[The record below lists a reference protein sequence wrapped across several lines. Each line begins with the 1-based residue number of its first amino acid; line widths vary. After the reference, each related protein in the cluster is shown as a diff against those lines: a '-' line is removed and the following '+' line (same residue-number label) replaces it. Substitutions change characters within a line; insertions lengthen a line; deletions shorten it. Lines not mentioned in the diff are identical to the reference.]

1 MKLSN
6 DRKFLFCR
14 LLPSVTYFFPPFFK
28 CTTHYS
34 YYFFLHCS
42 DKKWNAIR
50 IAILN
55 SPMPDHSILNEYSC
69 KVTHKLCNEALF
81 SCHTYPHTI
90 CYLTT
95 SVTAEMMLNTD
106 NCERHL
112 MVTYSVRFNANDC
125 PYHT

>member
-14 LLPSVTYFFPPFFK
+14 LLPSVTYFFSSFFQMHN
-28 CTTHYS
+28 TL
-34 YYFFLHCS
+34 FLLFLS
-42 DKKWNAIR
+42 LLQRQKWNAIR

-112 MVTYSVRFNANDC
+112 MVTYSVKFNANDC